1 MEIKRLLNNNAAL
14 TVDQSGAEIIVLG
27 KGIAFQK
34 KQGDTIE
41 EEKVEKI
48 FHLSNAEAFL
58 RFQELVTE
66 IPLSYMEVSDEII
79 TMAKSQLGKKLNDSI
94 YVSLSDHLYNSVKRF
109 KEGITIKNA
118 LLWDIRRFY
127 PIEYEVAMDALTI
140 IQERFDLRLP
150 EDEAGF
156 IALHFVNAEDLE
168 SNQDS
173 YQVTKIMQEIS
184 NIVRYYF
191 QIEFDE
197 ESVYYYRFISHLK
210 FFAQRLVS
218 DKLHS
223 GEQEEGLLDVV
234 KVRFKNAFECV
245 EKINQHIERNYQYGL
260 TDEEKLYLTI
270 HIHRV
275 VYKN

>member
-1 MEIKRLLNNNAAL
+1 MKIKRLLNNNAVL
-14 TVDQSGAEIIVLG
+14 TVDQSGSEIIVLG

-34 KQGDTIE
+34 KSGDTIE
-41 EEKVEKI
+41 AEKVEKI
-48 FHLSNAEAFL
+48 FHLSNTEAFL
-58 RFQELVTE
+58 KFQELVTE
-66 IPLSYMEVSDEII
+66 IPLPYMDVSDEII
-79 TMAKSQLGKKLNDSI
+79 TLAKSQLGKKLNDSI

-109 KEGITIKNA
+109 KEGISIKNA

-127 PIEYEVAMDALTI
+127 PIEYKVAMDALVLI
-140 IQERFDLRLP
+140 REQFDLQLP

-197 ESVYYYRFISHLK
+197 DSVYYYRFISHLK
-210 FFAQRLVS
+210 FFAQRLAGN
-218 DKLHS
+218 KLHS
-223 GEQEEGLLDVV
+223 DQHEEGLLDVV
-234 KVRFKNAFECV
+234 KIRFQNAFRCV
-245 EKINQHIERNYQYGL
+245 EKINQHIERNYRYGL

-275 VYKN
+275 VYKD

>member
-1 MEIKRLLNNNAAL
+1 MKIKRLFNNNAAL
-14 TVDQSGAEIIVLG
+14 TVDRSGSEIIVLG

-34 KQGDTIE
+34 KQGDVIE
-41 EEKVEKI
+41 EEKIEKI
-48 FHLSNAEAFL
+48 FHLSNTDAFL
-58 RFQELVTE
+58 KFQELLTE
-66 IPLSYMEVSDEII
+66 IPLPYMELSDEII

-94 YVSLSDHLYNSVKRF
+94 YVSLSDHLYNSMKRF
-109 KEGITIKNA
+109 KEGISIKNA

-127 PIEYEVAMDALTI
+127 PIEYKVAMEALGLI
-140 IQERFDLRLP
+140 YEQFDLQLP

-168 SNQDS
+168 ENQDS

-197 ESVYYYRFISHLK
+197 ESVYYYRFVSHLK
-210 FFAQRLVS
+210 FFAQRLTS
-218 DKLHS
+218 NKLHS
-223 GEQEEGLLDVV
+223 DKYEEGLLDVV
-234 KVRFKNAFECV
+234 KIRFQSAFRCV
-245 EKINQHIERNYQYGL
+245 EKISEHIERNYQYML

-275 VYKN
+275 VYKD